1 MLVPSPLSVKCTP
14 FRNMQNDKTNSS
26 TMTAST
32 PVATS
37 PLVRRKATSPESNSQ
52 HSNCSATSSASE
64 NTSQNRAFLGT
75 GIENQLARTAGA
87 ATKTTS
93 ANKFASI
100 LNVNVSVAQTV
111 NKVGGQPIGNSQAPN
126 NAPPPPPPS
135 NKTNQST
142 CNSTVPS
149 TTVDTLLKT
158 VQRSPS
164 SGSPTH
170 NVQTNHHNRS
180 TNFSIEAIMSKNPNA
195 QAAAAAAAM
204 IASAQ
209 VSLASQ
215 SAVQPASLAVSPAIG
230 GDQVQCSN
238 SAIQAQ
244 LNHLY
249 QQQAAAAVA
258 AQFNLLAQNP
268 LTGQANPAAI
278 NSASIN
284 SSLSSN
290 ASPLSPTTTNSAL
303 FSHLHQLTH
312 LGHLY
317 PFANPLQSF
326 PNLASLGNLPDLRNL
341 NGLTTNS
348 LLNGSALSPPVA
360 SANKQTPSQT
370 TPHLTGRSLNSP
382 TVYMDSFES
391 SFRCS
396 PASSELTNTSI
407 ENSANGSAG
416 LLVQNPLELLRSN
429 STPADR
435 INLISSPVQSRGLV
449 NGDALLAVK
458 DEQLTGKLNNS
469 TTSNGSHCKSLDV
482 KCSSALSTTSS
493 SSTTSNSPNPWEEK
507 LKPKYNCKQLAGVSC
522 HLENKELWDKFA
534 ELGTEMIITKSGRY
548 VLICIAIVVWNDVG
562 HPKSLVLEE

>member
-1 MLVPSPLSVKCTP
+1 
-14 FRNMQNDKTNSS
+14 
-26 TMTAST
+26 MTAST

-37 PLVRRKATSPESNSQ
+37 PLIRRKATSPESTSQ
-52 HSNCSATSSASE
+52 HSNCSAASSASE

-75 GIENQLARTAGA
+75 GIENQPVRTANSSST
-87 ATKTTS
+87 TKTAP

-100 LNVNVSVAQTV
+100 LNVSIAQTV
-111 NKVGGQPIGNSQAPN
+111 NKVAHGQPTSNSQAAN
-126 NAPPPPPPS
+126 NS
-135 NKTNQST
+135 VNKTSLTATGNPT
-142 CNSTVPS
+142 

-164 SGSPTH
+164 SGSPTAHH

-180 TNFSIEAIMSKNPNA
+180 TNFSIEAIMSKNSNA

-204 IASAQ
+204 LASAQ
-209 VSLASQ
+209 VSLAS
-215 SAVQPASLAVSPAIG
+215 SAVPPTSLAVSPAIS
-230 GDQVQCSN
+230 GDQVQCTN

-258 AQFNLLAQNP
+258 AQFNLLANP
-268 LTGQANPAAI
+268 LTGQSNPTAAANP
-278 NSASIN
+278 ASIN

-290 ASPLSPTTTNSAL
+290 ASPLSPTTANSAL

-317 PFANPLQSF
+317 PFANPLQNF

-348 LLNGSALSPPVA
+348 LLNGSALSPSTA
-360 SANKQTPSQT
+360 SAAKQLQTANQT
-370 TPHLTGRSLNSP
+370 TPHLPGRSLNSP

-416 LLVQNPLELLRSN
+416 LLAQNPLELLRSN

-435 INLISSPVQSRGLV
+435 INLIASPVQSRGLV

-458 DEQLTGKLNNS
+458 DEQLAGKLNNS

-522 HLENKELWDKFA
+522 HLENKELWDKFN
-534 ELGTEMIITKSGRY
+534 ELGTEMIITKSGR
-548 VLICIAIVVWNDVG
+548 
-562 HPKSLVLEE
+562 